1 MDEELIF
8 GLLYQFSP
16 QLSPPFRPPRSP
28 LFSASRTILR
38 VDVNNIDHLVIAE
51 DLGTQ
56 RQ

>member
-28 LFSASRTILR
+28 LFGASRAILR
-38 VDVNNIDHLVIAE
+38 VDVDDVDDLVIAE
-51 DLGTQ
+51 DLGAQ
-56 RQ
+56 R